1 MGAIKAYERSGA
13 EAGAEAKSAFSTSV
27 ASAKV
32 QNIID
37 EIHKQNFIRND

>member
-1 MGAIKAYERSGA
+1 MEAIKAYERSGA

-32 QNIID
+32 QNINRRD
-37 EIHKQNFIRND
+37 PKAEFHQK